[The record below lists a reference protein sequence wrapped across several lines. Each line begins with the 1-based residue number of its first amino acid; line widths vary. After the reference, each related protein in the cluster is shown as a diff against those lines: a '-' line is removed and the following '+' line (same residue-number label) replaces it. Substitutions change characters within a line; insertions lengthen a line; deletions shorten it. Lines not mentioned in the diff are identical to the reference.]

1 MKKKFV
7 RVMFLGALTLAVS
20 TAVTSC
26 KDYDDDVKNLQ
37 EQIDKIT
44 SNNPVSKEDMQSAIS
59 SAITSLQSQLETAIA
74 GKADNQAVV
83 ALQTKVT
90 ELTEALKGKVDASKV
105 EELMKDI
112 ESLSKEVNSV
122 KGSLDETKT
131 NLEKEIS
138 DLKKQ
143 LENAAGK
150 EEVDALTSQLAE
162 LQTKLTAV
170 EQATK
175 DNAATIATLT
185 SQIAKLDDIQ
195 IAIKALQ
202 DADKE
207 FVKTGDLAAYS
218 TTEEMKKY
226 LSNELASYMTDT
238 EIATYVSDAIQTLK
252 ETELKNISDDLSE
265 YNGTLTEHINA
276 WNAFVEG
283 SNLKTLKDVEG
294 KLTTLGQFDDAI
306 NLALTEGKYDDFA
319 ALVTQVNTLKT
330 NYANCVTTEN
340 VNEKVNAALQAA
352 LKDNDSE
359 FAKLSERVA
368 KLEKEMG
375 AMKNMIQSVTYIPTS
390 SDRKVNFVTLH
401 AKKDKN
407 DAKFAVTLAGASTQD
422 VKFRIAPATAA
433 AEFATNYNVV
443 FSADQAITRATLPT
457 EMFKIV
463 GEPVVKDGF
472 ITYTIQS
479 NADQSY
485 SVCMHVTTKDDKV
498 ETLGKTDIT
507 SDYFAA
513 ILGDKYLVDAYYK
526 ATSTDKTIY
535 YDQEGKDEGKADY
548 NIGKVVLSV
557 ADDATGT
564 PTNDVSLD
572 EYPGFDVSKLVTTF
586 EVSNETYFKIED
598 GIVTLTKYNTPSYTD
613 ETGVVTA
620 TVAATGFYTKEDAK
634 SLGTV
639 SVMKTAKTA
648 EINYGEIKAIWKA
661 TAETIEATS
670 FPLATIYDDP
680 KVQLTASEFAALT
693 GTPTQTDAKGDK
705 AWFNV
710 AQKTNVLTAT
720 VKAQAPE
727 GKYPIE
733 VVFTSTDKARVIT
746 VKATIVVGYPE
757 ITALTVNESFWD
769 GEINNGKVGFT
780 PTLNDDKKP
789 SEITTEYTLSDL
801 FPNYAEVQKVVDKIS
816 GATLAISVPDVDKI
830 DGVTY
835 DEATTKL
842 TFDKDAYT
850 GYQDDGKT
858 KATVKVVATVTLTGV
873 TKPLQ
878 EYSAVVSIK
887 NISGSWV
894 AGKLTA
900 SLNDKAATYKLADN
914 FAWNDMRGKAMWKSG
929 AEVADEKDFGTK
941 TPLSIYGLTAPTFKF
956 VDAQGKDATC
966 EYLSIDENSGELT
979 FTTTGKGYEFIKPY
993 TTYVMVVAESQWGD
1007 ITGYKNNNII
1017 AVTIPANAQ

>member
-1 MKKKFV
+1 
-7 RVMFLGALTLAVS
+7 MFLGALTLAVS

-162 LQTKLTAV
+162 LQTQLAAI

-185 SQIAKLDDIQ
+185 SQIAQLEGIQDD
-195 IAIKALQ
+195 IKALQ
-202 DADKE
+202 EADKE

-218 TTEEMKKY
+218 TTEEMKEY
-226 LSNELASYMTDT
+226 LTNELASYMTDT
-238 EIATYVSDAIQTLK
+238 EIATYVSNAIQTLK

-265 YNGTLTEHINA
+265 YNATLTDHISA

-283 SNLKTLKDVEG
+283 SNLKTLKDVEN

-319 ALVTQVNTLKT
+319 ALVTQVNTLKSD
-330 NYANCVTTEN
+330 YANCVTIDN

-407 DAKFAVTLAGASTQD
+407 DAKFAITLAGASTQD

-433 AEFATNYNVV
+433 AEFAANYNVV
-443 FSADQAITRATLPT
+443 FSADQAITRAALPT

-526 ATSTDKTIY
+526 ATSTNKTIF

-557 ADDATGT
+557 ANSTAGT
-564 PTNDVSLD
+564 PTDEVSLD
-572 EYPGFDVSKLVTTF
+572 EYPGFDVSKLATTF
-586 EVSNETYFKIED
+586 EVTNETYFKIED
-598 GIVTLTKYNTPSYTD
+598 GIVTLTKYNTPSYTA
-613 ETGVVTA
+613 ETGDVTA

-661 TAETIEATS
+661 ANGTIEATS

-710 AQKTNVLTAT
+710 AQSTNVLTAT

-801 FPNYAEVQKVVDKIS
+801 FPNYAEVQKVVDKVT

-873 TKPLQ
+873 TEPLQ

-894 AGKLTA
+894 AGELTA